1 MKFPLN
7 ASQTIAALAIGGV
20 LLGGAFA
27 LGKMNNGSSTP
38 AAPQVAADDK
48 PKDGKPEDKP
58 APPAKP
64 APAVAARAE
73 LCKGCLRVVELHTEE
88 RTSKTSG
95 VGVVGGAVIGGLIG
109 NQIGGGNG
117 KKIAT
122 VGGAVAGGYAG
133 NEIEKRRNAH
143 KVWVVQLTD
152 EQGRKRSHEQASNP
166 NLQEGDV
173 VELRDGQLQRR

>member
-7 ASQTIAALAIGGV
+7 SSQTIAAIAITGA

-27 LGKMNNGSSTP
+27 LGKMNNNSAP
-38 AAPQVAADDK
+38 PAPQQALV
-48 PKDGKPEDKP
+48 EDKP
-58 APPAKP
+58 APAKP
-64 APAVAARAE
+64 EPVTDKAA
-73 LCKGCLRVVELHTEE
+73 LCKGCLRVLAVHSEE

-117 KKIAT
+117 KKLAT

-133 NEIEKRRNAH
+133 NEIEKRRNTH
-143 KVWVVQLTD
+143 KVWLVKLEGEDGKTQTR
-152 EQGRKRSHEQASNP
+152 EQSSNP
-166 NLQEGDV
+166 NLQAGDV
-173 VELRDGQLQRR
+173 VELRQGQLLRR